1 LKRPILLEE
10 AKADLE
16 EAVSYLEAEKRGL
29 GKGAFLAEFH
39 KTLGLIREHPLAA
52 RKIFEDFRKRKVHNF
67 KYDIVYVLDSNVVVV
82 YAVMHQRRD
91 PDYWKGR
98 I

>member
-1 LKRPILLEE
+1 LKRPILLAG

-16 EAVSYLEAEKRGL
+16 EAVRYLEADKRGL
-29 GKGAFLAEFH
+29 GKAFLAEFH
-39 KTLGLIREHPLAA
+39 KALRLVRERPLTG
-52 RKIFEDFRKRKVHNF
+52 RKIFEDFRKRKVPNF
-67 KYDIVYVLDSNVVVV
+67 KYDIVYALDSDIVVV
-82 YAVMHQRRD
+82 YAVMHQRRS